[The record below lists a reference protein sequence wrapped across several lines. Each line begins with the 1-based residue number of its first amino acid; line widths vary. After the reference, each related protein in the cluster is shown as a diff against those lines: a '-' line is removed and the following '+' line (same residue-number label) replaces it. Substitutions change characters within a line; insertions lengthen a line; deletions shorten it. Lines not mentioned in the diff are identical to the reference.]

1 MRLDPYLVAENS
13 KFLVYPRVAI
23 TRNGDCYHCSGMV
36 ESDINSIMEQG
47 TRSCFTCEMRPDR
60 MFCDLPSEAL
70 HAFDGIK
77 QLASV
82 PRGSTLFIEGK
93 HARGIFVLCEG
104 RAKLS
109 ISSREEM
116 GKRLMLRVAGP
127 GEVLGLSAAMSG
139 KSYEVTAEMLDDAQ
153 VAFVR
158 RKELLHFLREHRE
171 ACLQVVH
178 LLSHDLHTA
187 YDRVRTIGGGHTR
200 RNHSVHALRPN

>member
-1 MRLDPYLVAENS
+1 
-13 KFLVYPRVAI
+13 
-23 TRNGDCYHCSGMV
+23 
-36 ESDINSIMEQG
+36 
-47 TRSCFTCEMRPDR
+47 MRPDR
-60 MFCDLPSEAL
+60 MFCDLPSDAL

-82 PRGSTLFIEGK
+82 PRGSTLFNEGR

-109 ISSREEM
+109 ISSKDE
-116 GKRLMLRVAGP
+116 GSKRLMLRVAGP
-127 GEVLGLSAAMSG
+127 GEVLGLSATMSG

-158 RKELLHFLREHRE
+158 RKELLHFLREYRE

-187 YDRVRTIGGGHTR
+187 YDRVRTIGCGHTR
-200 RNHSVHALRPN
+200 RNHTMHMLRPN